1 MSDGMGWARRAEA
14 GDRVSAPYKD
24 GVIKD
29 GKIVDVL
36 DVMMF
41 IKFDDGTE
49 TFCYKADRNL
59 VRR

>member
-1 MSDGMGWARRAEA
+1 MGWARRVEA
-14 GDRVSAPYKD
+14 GERVSAPYKD

-59 VRR
+59 KRR